1 MTIIP
6 KVLIII
12 LKIAPKIF
20 KVDKSSIP
28 CIRYSKQKKNGT
40 YFFNFFINYSA
51 IKVKALATVQ
61 AIQSGIPARLQ
72 AW

>member
-1 MTIIP
+1 MATTPKIPIIT
-6 KVLIII
+6 
-12 LKIAPKIF
+12 LKTPPKIF
-20 KVDKSSIP
+20 KVNKSSIP
-28 CIRYSKQKKNGT
+28 FIKYSKKQKNGR

-61 AIQSGIPARLQ
+61 AIQSGIPALLQ

>member
-1 MTIIP
+1 M
-6 KVLIII
+6 II

-28 CIRYSKQKKNGT
+28 CIRYSRQKKNGR